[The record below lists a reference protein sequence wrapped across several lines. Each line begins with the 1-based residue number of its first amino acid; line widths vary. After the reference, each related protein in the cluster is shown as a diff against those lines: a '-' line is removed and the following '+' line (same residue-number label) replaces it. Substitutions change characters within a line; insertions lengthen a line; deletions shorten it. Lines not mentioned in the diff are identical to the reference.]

1 MANSLSITAGGLM
14 LAYLLLR
21 LRMPPGGTASL
32 MNLLLTETFVKDAH
46 LPPGLAICFVLITI
60 RERRWPHSARSW
72 AFFMIATVAIIVA
85 AVLTWVIDELPA
97 LSFIPPEQIVQG
109 ATGGI
114 PNPDTTH
121 LSAEERAM
129 TARGRYVFTV
139 ASCAFC
145 HNPDGSGGLKVSWRP
160 FGTLWVRNITPDR
173 ETGIGTWSDAAIARA
188 VRSGLTPDGRV
199 LHWQGMIWDHASN
212 WDEEDIRALIAYLR
226 KIPAVRHAIPPARQ
240 PASDDCEV
248 YTFWVSPS
256 SSAGCR

>member
-1 MANSLSITAGGLM
+1 
-14 LAYLLLR
+14 
-21 LRMPPGGTASL
+21 
-32 MNLLLTETFVKDAH
+32 
-46 LPPGLAICFVLITI
+46 
-60 RERRWPHSARSW
+60 
-72 AFFMIATVAIIVA
+72 
-85 AVLTWVIDELPA
+85 
-97 LSFIPPEQIVQG
+97 
-109 ATGGI
+109 
-114 PNPDTTH
+114 
-121 LSAEERAM
+121 M

-226 KIPAVRHAIPPARQ
+226 KIPAVRHAIPPVG
-240 PASDDCEV
+240 PPSSDDCEV
-248 YTFWVSPS
+248 YTFWVSS
-256 SSAGCR
+256 SRSAGCR